1 MAIVAKSEEIPCGA
15 RILSTNG
22 AKKVRRSLSRM
33 LGKWDI
39 VGLLNGKVDGEGY
52 GKQIME
58 KYCTPFNY
66 LIIQTSKQ

>member
-1 MAIVAKSEEIPCGA
+1 
-15 RILSTNG
+15 
-22 AKKVRRSLSRM
+22 M

-52 GKQIME
+52 GKQIMQ